1 MFQRSF
7 GRALSVASGVNA
19 TSPSDYGNYLMNCLP
34 KLISKT
40 TEYGGELSLHCKKD
54 GILSVL
60 RFLRD
65 HQNARYQ
72 QCQDITAVDWP
83 SSCVEVDSGGGGRF
97 ELVYCLLSPQK
108 NSRIMVRTR
117 VGVNE
122 GIETVSSIFKSA
134 LWAEREVFDMFGI
147 IFEGHPDLRRILTD
161 YGFQGHPLRKD
172 FPMTGFTEIR
182 YDEERKMIVNEKVQ
196 LAQQYRKFEFS
207 NPWEESQN

>member
-1 MFQRSF
+1 
-7 GRALSVASGVNA
+7 
-19 TSPSDYGNYLMNCLP
+19 MNCLP
-34 KLISKT
+34 SLITKT
-40 TEYGGELSLHCKKD
+40 TEYCGELSLHCKKE
-54 GILSVL
+54 GILPLL

-83 SSCVEVDSGGGGRF
+83 SSSSVEVGDGDGGRF

-108 NSRIMVRTR
+108 NSRILVRTR
-117 VGVNE
+117 VGDNNSP
-122 GIETVSSIFKSA
+122 GIETISSLFKSA
-134 LWAEREVFDMFGI
+134 LWAEREIFDMFGI
-147 IFEGHPDLRRILTD
+147 VFEGHPDLRRILTD
-161 YGFQGHPLRKD
+161 YGFQGHPQRKD
-172 FPMTGFTEIR
+172 FPMSGFTEIR